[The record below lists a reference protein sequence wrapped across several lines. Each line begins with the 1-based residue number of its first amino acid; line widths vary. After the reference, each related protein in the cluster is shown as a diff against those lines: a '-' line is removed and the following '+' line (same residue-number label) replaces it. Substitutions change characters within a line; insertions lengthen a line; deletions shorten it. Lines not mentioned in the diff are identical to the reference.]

1 MTESIPPC
9 KLGLSRRREIDVET
23 VGAKLYAADRRLLD
37 DEVGKKETTRSE
49 LIRQIV
55 RQCAIKKRLAPDA
68 NRQRPGSN
76 ACRPAKAVTKFG
88 EARKEI
94 KTLLAQLKEA
104 AAMQAIRSL

>member
-1 MTESIPPC
+1 MYT
-9 KLGLSRRREIDVET
+9 
-23 VGAKLYAADRRLLD
+23 ADWRLLD

-49 LIRQIV
+49 LIGQIV
-55 RQCAIKKRLAPDA
+55 HQWAIKKRLAPDA
-68 NRQRPGSN
+68 ADHAQE
-76 ACRPAKAVTKFG
+76 ATLVALQKQTVTEPG